1 MSFHKERQGIQRP
14 TDLLCEYT
22 ANPVGVD
29 VLRPRFSWV
38 LRHSERGRAQSA
50 YQILVASTR
59 ENLLN
64 DVGDD
69 WDSEKVESDKS
80 INVEYEGKSL
90 ESKVIYYWKV
100 RWWGEILSGRKG
112 TPFGHGRDSTRPT

>member
-1 MSFHKERQGIQRP
+1 MTFDYLSNSISRTCRQGMNMSFHEEKDRQGIQRP

-29 VLRPRFSWV
+29 VLHPRFSWV

-59 ENLLN
+59 ENLLT
-64 DVGDD
+64 DVGDV
-69 WDSEKVESDKS
+69 WDSGKVESNKS
-80 INVEYEGKSL
+80 ANVEYEGKSL
-90 ESKVIYYWKV
+90 GSKVVYYWNQD
-100 RWWGEILSGRKG
+100 L
-112 TPFGHGRDSTRPT
+112 